1 MEAAITT
8 ECSQLAG
15 ELEGLKGCMDGT
27 ASMAHLSPGSAG
39 SMRSLVL
46 DAHVDWLLEQPL
58 SVQSHAAYHRELHE
72 LRSRELIGVCLP
84 PWPAAR
90 LSSVADDAEKQRSS

>member
-15 ELEGLKGCMDGT
+15 ELEGLQGCINGT
-27 ASMAHLSPGSAG
+27 AVHLSPGSAG

-58 SVQSHAAYHRELHE
+58 SVQSHGAYHRELDQ
-72 LRSRELIGVCLP
+72 LRVRSLIGVCP
-84 PWPAAR
+84 PAAR
-90 LSSVADDAEKQRSS
+90 A